1 MHEAFLLETWNM
13 SSRRQSFTVALTH
26 QGKPADTRRLVLAQ
40 CQKVGDGGRR
50 SQLCKANPSRF
61 VAQSENPTPRS
72 ILEQGEHAAFDLVCP
87 VTALLGHLLLAF
99 FYNLTKRY
107 GV

>member
-13 SSRRQSFTVALTH
+13 GSRRQSFTVALAH
-26 QGKPADTRRLVLAQ
+26 QGKPAGIRRLVLAQ
-40 CQKVGDGGRR
+40 NQKVGDGGSR

-61 VAQSENPTPRS
+61 VAQSENPTPGC
-72 ILEQGEHAAFDLVCP
+72 ILEQVSMRHLISSVLLRRYS
-87 VTALLGHLLLAF
+87 VTF
-99 FYNLTKRY
+99 STRFSKYNKRY